1 MIPVEIFDN
10 GSGQY
15 TEYHLNA
22 FHVMESYPLGEG
34 YFGVILTN
42 GNLRKCKGKYNIFL
56 SRMKAVLKG

>member
-15 TEYHLNA
+15 TESHLNA
-22 FHVMESYPLGEG
+22 FHIMQSSPMGEG
-34 YFGVILTN
+34 YFTVILTN
-42 GNLRKCKGKYNIFL
+42 GNKHRCKGKYNIFL